1 MNHVE
6 EMAELFITKIIGKLA
21 IPDCENTKAN
31 TYSLRP
37 KMIDR
42 VVVSMTLQIETTLKP
57 TEVTVSKD
65 FLMMKVWCKGI

>member
-37 KMIDR
+37 KMIVGVPNFD
-42 VVVSMTLQIETTLKP
+42 
-57 TEVTVSKD
+57 
-65 FLMMKVWCKGI
+65 